1 MEKKRSMNEIWKD
14 ITNRFKRGDILIRL
28 IYVNA
33 GVFIISV
40 LFSIAWGLVT
50 GNNYESASGIFA
62 WWFAL
67 PTNNLESF
75 VFKPYTLITSIFLH
89 IEFFHLFWNMILLYF
104 LGRIFLNY
112 FNQKQLFGLYVLGG
126 LIGGLVLLVI
136 TNISPYFKSPNI
148 AFGASAGVMAIV
160 IAIVSYTPKTSVTLF
175 GIFPIKILWIGL
187 FFVFSDVF
195 YFYDSNTGGHLA
207 HLAGAAVGYWFSSAF
222 KQGKDIT
229 QKINKYILKIQH
241 ILSRKTKMKVV
252 YNQDKVRKMSDA
264 DYNSSEKVSQAEID
278 TILDKISASG
288 YSSLTKKEKDILFQY
303 SNKNK

>member
-1 MEKKRSMNEIWKD
+1 MNEIWKD
-14 ITNRFKRGDILIRL
+14 IKKRFTQGDILTRL

-33 GVFIISV
+33 GVFIISL

-50 GNNYESASGIFA
+50 GKNYESASSIFA

-75 VFKPYTLITSIFLH
+75 AFKPYTLITSIFLH
-89 IEFFHLFWNMILLYF
+89 IEFFHLFWNMLLLYF

-126 LIGGLVLLVI
+126 LIGGLTLLVI
-136 TNISPYFKSPNI
+136 TNISPYFKAPNI

-160 IAIVSYTPKTSVTLF
+160 IAIVSYTPKTSVNIF
-175 GIFPIKILWIGL
+175 GFFPIKILWIGL
-187 FFVFSDVF
+187 FFVLSDVF

-207 HLAGAAVGYWFSSAF
+207 HLAGAAVGYWFASAF
-222 KQGKDIT
+222 KQGRDIT
-229 QKINKYILKIQH
+229 NKTNKYVLKIQN
-241 ILSRKTKMKVV
+241 LFSRKTKMKVV
-252 YNQDKVRKMSDA
+252 YNQTRVREMSDA

>member
-1 MEKKRSMNEIWKD
+1 MNEIWKD